1 MLQSD
6 AGILSHPSSLYVY
19 TMMSMVYNAVLGEN
33 ALFKVV
39 NYSSKLF
46 MSFATALI
54 ASGDIY
60 NGTVYNMMS
69 NTITVSGWASSFG
82 SNKLER

>member
-1 MLQSD
+1 ML
-6 AGILSHPSSLYVY
+6 
-19 TMMSMVYNAVLGEN
+19 YNAVLDEN

-46 MSFATALI
+46 MSLATALI

-82 SNKLER
+82 HNKLER

>member
-1 MLQSD
+1 MISML
-6 AGILSHPSSLYVY
+6 YK
-19 TMMSMVYNAVLGEN
+19 AVLDEN
-33 ALFKVV
+33 ALFTLV
-39 NYSSKLF
+39 NYSCKLF
-46 MSFATALI
+46 MSLATALI